1 LKIQQIDL
9 ASIGATI
16 IETST
21 QQQSPWPAGPGGN
34 ESKAG
39 HENPRQGGRFLRAE
53 GIVAA
58 GDLLVGD
65 AGNGGTII
73 NDNTILASGNT
84 ATAGAGVSVT
94 RGVFDLAAG
103 SHLTLNGAVGAS
115 QTVAFLGAGATLELG
130 DAALFRGIL
139 ADHCH
144 RRISICSIRR

>member
-1 LKIQQIDL
+1 MK
-9 ASIGATI
+9 AKPVMKT
-16 IETST
+16 
-21 QQQSPWPAGPGGN
+21 PV
-34 ESKAG
+34 KAG
-39 HENPRQGGRFLRAE
+39 DSYALR
-53 GIVAA
+53 GIVVA

-73 NDNTILASGNT
+73 NDSTILASGNT